1 MAVADL
7 KGPHLWPQTFLAVF
21 DGHGGAQA
29 SEYLW
34 DNLHLKI
41 AESLHN
47 RAAQLNSAA
56 QAIDTAAAASASTST
71 TTSSNDVDRFAELDK
86 VVKEAFQ
93 ESFRAIDDAFITGSE
108 HPQASC
114 KLSLNFFYIFT
125 MQTLLFKA

>member
-47 RAAQLNSAA
+47 RAAQLSTAA
-56 QAIDTAAAASASTST
+56 QAIDAAAAAATTTNSTSI
-71 TTSSNDVDRFAELDK
+71 SSSSDDADRFAELDK

-108 HPQASC
+108 HPQAS
-114 KLSLNFFYIFT
+114 
-125 MQTLLFKA
+125 

>member
-56 QAIDTAAAASASTST
+56 QAIDAAAASATST
-71 TTSSNDVDRFAELDK
+71 ATSITDVDRFAELDK

-108 HPQASC
+108 HPQAS
-114 KLSLNFFYIFT
+114 
-125 MQTLLFKA
+125 

>member
-56 QAIDTAAAASASTST
+56 QAIDTAAASASSST
-71 TTSSNDVDRFAELDK
+71 TTITTTSNNDTDRFAELDK

-108 HPQASC
+108 HPQAS
-114 KLSLNFFYIFT
+114 
-125 MQTLLFKA
+125 